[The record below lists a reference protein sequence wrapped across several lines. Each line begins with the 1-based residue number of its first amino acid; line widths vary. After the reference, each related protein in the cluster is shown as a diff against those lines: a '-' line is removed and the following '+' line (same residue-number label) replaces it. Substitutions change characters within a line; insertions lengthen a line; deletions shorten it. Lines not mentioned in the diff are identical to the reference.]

1 MPFQTTKNALW
12 VFPALF
18 LVTAPRVVNLSLF
31 FSQFMDGTPAY
42 NKSYG
47 FQNATESPNLHDP
60 ATTQVVHILDD
71 AFEASDNSSDFQ
83 NTTSTYKFMF
93 SVPTLFGC
101 FFIYCVSLFAVTLLA
116 MAIDMKLI
124 KMIFLNLA
132 YGVLSPCIVLHPKSR
147 LLMFTTLISTLSHI
161 LLSSSLLVLK
171 HFTEYTLIKVEDTV
185 VLSLVV
191 GLILSLFPA
200 YFLHWMSYEENRQ
213 KFGLVSGLGSLS
225 CLKEEALIW
234 ACSNNYPRLV
244 RLSRKFLL
252 DPKTKQGFQT
262 DHLENNAVQISCI
275 KGEYINAI
283 SILLKTPY

>member
-1 MPFQTTKNALW
+1 MSFQTSKNALW

-31 FSQFMDGTPAY
+31 FSQFMEGTPAY

-47 FQNATESPNLHDP
+47 FQNATELSNLHDT
-60 ATTQVVHILDD
+60 ANTQVLHTLDND

-147 LLMFTTLISTLSHI
+147 LLVFTTLISTLSHI

-191 GLILSLFPA
+191 GLILSNFPA
-200 YFLHWMSYEENRQ
+200 YFLHWMSFEQNRQ

-244 RLSRKFLL
+244 RPSHKFLL

-275 KGEYINAI
+275 KGGFIKDI
-283 SILLKTPY
+283 SLLLQTL